1 MLQKLQF
8 RPGVNRDQTN
18 YTNEGGWYECDKIRF
33 RSGMPQKLGGW
44 AKYISQALIGV
55 CRSMF
60 KDRKSTR
67 LNSSHMSESRMPSS
81 A

>member
-44 AKYISQALIGV
+44 AKFKIGRAHV
-55 CRSMF
+55 
-60 KDRKSTR
+60 
-67 LNSSHMSESRMPSS
+67 
-81 A
+81 